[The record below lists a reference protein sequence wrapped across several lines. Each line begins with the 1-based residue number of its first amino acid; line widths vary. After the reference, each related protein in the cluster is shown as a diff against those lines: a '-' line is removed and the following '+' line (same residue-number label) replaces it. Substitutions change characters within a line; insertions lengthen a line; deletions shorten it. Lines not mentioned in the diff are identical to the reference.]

1 VATALAAGAA
11 TAAPVSSDPAKAPA
25 GVYVLDPRHASLV
38 VKIAHMGGFSR
49 YTMRFDRMQG
59 TFTYDPAT
67 WRSTP
72 ATIEID
78 AASIDTGDRSFDKTI
93 AQFFEADKFPKI
105 VFAAQSIEPAA
116 DPATSPANPAN
127 PANPAGT
134 STSGSTGKL
143 IGNLTFHGV
152 TRPVT
157 LDVTFNGLGPGLLGL
172 GTRIGFSGSGRI
184 RRSDFGVTAVH
195 QYAGD
200 DVDLLFEVEFARK

>member
-1 VATALAAGAA
+1 MIRALGFAVVLLAGAGAA
-11 TAAPVSSDPAKAPA
+11 SAAPVSSDPEKTPA

-38 VKIAHMGGFSR
+38 VKVAHMGGFSR

-59 TFTYDPAT
+59 PFTYDPAT

-72 ATIEID
+72 ATIEVD
-78 AASIDTGDRSFDKTI
+78 AASIDTGDRNFDKTV

-105 VFAAQSIEPAA
+105 VFAAQSIEPGAIE
-116 DPATSPANPAN
+116 PG
-127 PANPAGT
+127 AGP
-134 STSGSTGKL
+134 TGKL
-143 IGNLTFHGV
+143 IGALTFHGV

-157 LDVTFNGLGPGLLGL
+157 LDVTFNGLGPGLLGF

-200 DVDLLFEVEFARK
+200 DVDLLFEVEFAKK